1 MRVLLRVLLLG
12 VIATAT
18 TTSMVAAQPA
28 APVDKTR
35 VAKQYVDAGLA
46 AQSSGDY
53 DTAIEFYSKAYQ
65 LVRHPLLIFNM
76 AQAHRLAGRIDV
88 ALRLYARYLQE
99 DPNGAQAKNVH
110 DIVAEIEAQR
120 AADARKADD
129 ARRAEDARK
138 LADVRKADDARK
150 LEEARKAEQARKL
163 ADVRKADDARKLEE
177 ARTAD
182 EAHKADDARKPD
194 DARKLADVHPA
205 DAAQPGSV
213 QAPPPPLTDE
223 PPAPGRTLR
232 LAGLSAGAAG
242 VVGLGLGIGFGLH
255 ARSLS
260 SELSRPGAQYSQSKY
275 DAGQRANTIAITG
288 LVGGAVLVAAGAAV
302 YWWGHVEG
310 EHADRVTLAPLLS
323 DHFAGLAAVGTLP

>member
-150 LEEARKAEQARKL
+150 LEEAR
-163 ADVRKADDARKLEE
+163 
-177 ARTAD
+177 TAD
-182 EAHKADDARKPD
+182 EAHKSDDARKPD